1 MVNRVEK
8 LSLLSE
14 MIAFA
19 KYDKDIMRIEFN
31 FLLGVAKQLDISRE
45 DFEYLLENPVTYTHL
60 KSHSERIVQFHRLV
74 LLMNIEQEHNEDNNS
89 AGVIKLYNFGLRMGL
104 SHESITK
111 VLYLMESFPNKIV
124 PPDVLIDIKDSDRL
138 FSFLNTRKKMRKN
151 IKKIFVNLD
160 YNFLNNQIKFN
171 NIKMDNQEF
180 NDQSLVLING
190 NNFKNRNK
198 NRQILNEIFSIY
210 EG

>member
-19 KYDKDIMRIEFN
+19 SYDKDIKEIEYN

-45 DFEYLLENPVTYTHL
+45 DFEYLIDHPVNYTHL

-74 LLMNIEQEHNEDNNS
+74 LLMNIDQDNQNDS

-124 PPDVLIDIKDSDRL
+124 PPDVLIDIFK
-138 FSFLNTRKKMRKN
+138 TQ
-151 IKKIFVNLD
+151 
-160 YNFLNNQIKFN
+160 YN
-171 NIKMDNQEF
+171 
-180 NDQSLVLING
+180 
-190 NNFKNRNK
+190 
-198 NRQILNEIFSIY
+198 
-210 EG
+210 

>member
-1 MVNRVEK
+1 MINRVEK

-19 KYDKDIMRIEFN
+19 KYDKDIKNIEYN

-45 DFEYLLENPVTYTHL
+45 DFDYLIEHPINYIHL

-74 LLMNIEQEHNEDNNS
+74 LLMNIENNNGENNS
-89 AGVIKLYNFGLRMGL
+89 SGVIKLYNFGLRMGL

-124 PPDVLIDIKDSDRL
+124 PPDVLIDIFK
-138 FSFLNTRKKMRKN
+138 TQ
-151 IKKIFVNLD
+151 
-160 YNFLNNQIKFN
+160 YN
-171 NIKMDNQEF
+171 
-180 NDQSLVLING
+180 
-190 NNFKNRNK
+190 
-198 NRQILNEIFSIY
+198 
-210 EG
+210 

>member
-1 MVNRVEK
+1 MINRIEK

-19 KYDKDIMRIEFN
+19 QYDKDIQDIEYN

-45 DFEYLLENPVTYTHL
+45 DFDYLINHPINYTHL

-74 LLMNIEQEHNEDNNS
+74 LLMNIEQEHGNNKAS

-104 SHESITK
+104 SHESISK

-124 PPDVLIDIKDSDRL
+124 PPDVLIDIFK
-138 FSFLNTRKKMRKN
+138 TQ
-151 IKKIFVNLD
+151 
-160 YNFLNNQIKFN
+160 YN
-171 NIKMDNQEF
+171 
-180 NDQSLVLING
+180 
-190 NNFKNRNK
+190 
-198 NRQILNEIFSIY
+198 
-210 EG
+210 

>member
-19 KYDKDIMRIEFN
+19 KYDKDIRRIEYN

-74 LLMNIEQEHNEDNNS
+74 LLMNIEQEHNEENNS

-124 PPDVLIDIKDSDRL
+124 PPDVLIY
-138 FSFLNTRKKMRKN
+138 
-151 IKKIFVNLD
+151 IFKTQ
-160 YNFLNNQIKFN
+160 YN
-171 NIKMDNQEF
+171 
-180 NDQSLVLING
+180 
-190 NNFKNRNK
+190 
-198 NRQILNEIFSIY
+198 
-210 EG
+210 

>member
-1 MVNRVEK
+1 MINRVEK

-19 KYDKDIMRIEFN
+19 KYDKDIKEIEYN

-45 DFEYLLENPVTYTHL
+45 DFEYLIEHPVNYTHL

-74 LLMNIEQEHNEDNNS
+74 LLMNIEQEYRGES
-89 AGVIKLYNFGLRMGL
+89 KTTGVTKLYNFGLRMGL

-124 PPDVLIDIKDSDRL
+124 PPDVLIDIFK
-138 FSFLNTRKKMRKN
+138 TQ
-151 IKKIFVNLD
+151 
-160 YNFLNNQIKFN
+160 YN
-171 NIKMDNQEF
+171 
-180 NDQSLVLING
+180 
-190 NNFKNRNK
+190 
-198 NRQILNEIFSIY
+198 
-210 EG
+210 